1 MESYKEITGRYLKE
15 QKKRTILTLFGII
28 LSVALVTAIATM
40 TVSMREAVIKE
51 VIRSNGDYH
60 AIFKEIPG
68 EKIDKIINNVEI
80 DKAGIAKAEGYA
92 TIKKTTEKE
101 KKEWGD
107 NVPPYRYLSII
118 GYDKEVLDILPYK
131 IEEGRL
137 PKNSN
142 EIAMGKHT
150 MGYFPKKLEIGDKI
164 VLSLGNRIDGPGT
177 KEEFFYEQDTSY
189 NSIWSGDWNENEK
202 FEKEREKEYTVVGI
216 IESENVWEGSFISS
230 AITGVDKKDL
240 KGNNYDIYARFNN
253 INKVHDKATSLAE
266 NIEIE
271 SDNIDFNEELLRL
284 YAQSLSSDLNR
295 TLILLLGFIISLVV
309 VATVAVIYNSFNIS
323 VLERISQFGLLRSI
337 GATPE
342 QIKGLVLKE
351 ASILSMIGIPIG
363 LFCGVLAIKI
373 VLYIIGFFKFKE
385 IFFDV
390 DLVISPI
397 VLIISS
403 IIGLITVHLSAYG
416 PAKKAAKISPL
427 EAVRN
432 AGSFKKESFKKV
444 RSSKLIKTILGVEGE
459 IAYKNLRRNRKRF
472 LITVFSMIISISLFI
487 TFSSFS
493 NFMFKMG
500 VTDYEETGDFVVPT
514 NSKSDE
520 DVEKIYNELKGIS
533 DVERVYKDI
542 SASSS
547 LLIENEKINPKLKQ
561 LRPYDYEESSEKKGF
576 TLVTDNKLEAY
587 GNDNLEV
594 LKPYLKEGTLDID
607 ELNKENG
614 ILIVTT
620 TKTFNDKTE
629 RPVTIDGFD
638 LKVGD
643 KIFISDYN
651 EFFEEGSGKFK
662 EVKVMGV
669 LERGALGNPSN
680 ENGSMNIIFTEENF
694 EKLMGKKYGND
705 VFKIQMK
712 KDGDIESI
720 RKKLNELL
728 ESGSIEEYVD
738 YLESAEEDRNAAI
751 VMSIFLYGFVA
762 VISLISCINIINTIS
777 TNLILR
783 TRELAMLKAVGMSQ
797 GSVKKMVA
805 LESLY
810 YGIIAAIYGGLSGTG
825 LSFLLY
831 KIVIGINEIEWV
843 VPWKSIIIACLGAT
857 IIALVSGFVPLKRIN
872 NSDIIDKI
880 KIEE

>member
-107 NVPPYRYLSII
+107 NVLPYRYLSII
-118 GYDKEVLDILPYK
+118 GYDKEALDIFSYK
-131 IEEGRL
+131 VEEGRL

-142 EIAMGKHT
+142 EIAMDKYI
-150 MGYFPKKLEIGDKI
+150 MEYFPKKLEIGDKI
-164 VLSLGNRIDGPGT
+164 VLSLGNRIGSPGT
-177 KEEFFYEQDTSY
+177 KEEFFYEQNTS
-189 NSIWSGDWNENEK
+189 NFIWHDDGSENEK

-216 IESENVWEGSFISS
+216 IEHSQERYFISS
-230 AITGVDKKDL
+230 AISGVDKKDL
-240 KGNNYDIYARFNN
+240 KGNNYDIYTRFDNV
-253 INKVHDKATSLAE
+253 NKVHDKATSLAA
-266 NIEIE
+266 NIAIE
-271 SDNIDFNEELLRL
+271 SDNIDFNEDLLRL

-363 LFCGVLAIKI
+363 LFCGILAMKI
-373 VLYIIGFFKFKE
+373 VLYIIGFFKFE
-385 IFFDV
+385 LFNNV
-390 DLVISPI
+390 ELVISPI

-403 IIGLITVHLSAYG
+403 IIGIITVFISAYG

-444 RSSKLIKTILGVEGE
+444 RSSKLITTILGVEGE

-500 VTDYEETGDFVVPT
+500 VADYEEKGDFVVPT

-542 SASSS
+542 SAYSS

-576 TLVTDNKLEAY
+576 TLVANNKLEAY

-594 LKPYLKEGTLDID
+594 LKPYLKEGTLDIN

-614 ILIVTT
+614 ILVVTT

-662 EVKVMGV
+662 EAKVMGV
-669 LERGALGNPSN
+669 LESGALGNPYN

-728 ESGSIEEYVD
+728 DSGSIEEYVD

-831 KIVIGINEIEWV
+831 KIVIGINEIEWI

-872 NSDIIDKI
+872 NGDIIDKI